1 MSRSLNHP
9 RKRVENEKPKCI
21 VILSVAKELAQGF
34 TKACREILR
43 CTQNDSSL
51 TDIMPQIST
60 ILQDEQQNNG
70 SYIRLYAE
78 GIFYKAYERSAW
90 VACRVLHPFM
100 VKKRA
105 VRKVFGSQRFL
116 FRYGYI
122 SNGLLT
128 FKVRKH

>member
-1 MSRSLNHP
+1 
-9 RKRVENEKPKCI
+9 
-21 VILSVAKELAQGF
+21 
-34 TKACREILR
+34 
-43 CTQNDSSL
+43 
-51 TDIMPQIST
+51 MPQIST
-60 ILQDEQQNNG
+60 ILQDEHQNNG
-70 SYIRLYAE
+70 TYIRLYAE

-105 VRKVFGSQRFL
+105 VRKVFGSQGFL
-116 FRYGYI
+116 FRYGYF

>member
-1 MSRSLNHP
+1 
-9 RKRVENEKPKCI
+9 
-21 VILSVAKELAQGF
+21 
-34 TKACREILR
+34 
-43 CTQNDSSL
+43 
-51 TDIMPQIST
+51 MPQIST

-105 VRKVFGSQRFL
+105 VRKIFGLQRFL
-116 FRYGYI
+116 FRYGY
-122 SNGLLT
+122 SNNGLLT
-128 FKVRKH
+128 FKVRKR